1 MRMDILAFALYFVA
15 MLAIGFFFF
24 VKSKNVTEKD
34 YFLGGR
40 KMGPWVTAM
49 SAQASDMSA
58 WLLMGLPGSI
68 LAFGFGQAWIG
79 IGLAIGTA
87 ANWILVAKRL
97 RKFSKA
103 SGDAITLP
111 QYLSNRFLSK
121 SHTLSVICAVV
132 FLLCFTIYVASAFAA
147 GTKVFTSLIPELNPS
162 TALFIFAAIVVVY
175 TFLGGFNAVCWTDFF
190 QGLLMIGALLIVP
203 IVIGLTR
210 NLDTSALTTIY
221 PNPDPDGA
229 EFKFVADFF
238 SASWKDIISG
248 LGWGL
253 GYFGMPHIIVRFMS
267 IEKPSM
273 VKKSATVA
281 IIWVVLS
288 LAATIMIGYLGRMFV
303 YSNGVDLSADL
314 LKTGSQELI
323 FVKLAQD
330 VFPTFIAGLLLA
342 AIIAA
347 SMSTADSQ
355 LLVAASSFASDLYK
369 PIIRKDASNKEMLWV
384 SRIVVLVIAIVA
396 YFVASSS
403 LRDKEGAAQVIMNLV
418 ENAWGI
424 FGAAFGP
431 AVLLSLF
438 WKRFTY
444 KGAVAGIVVGALVD
458 MMWLWMPING
468 STLKVSTGIYE
479 IIPGFIIGAIAA
491 IVVTLIDKKPSQEVE
506 AIFVKATDNSID
518 D

>member
-1 MRMDILAFALYFVA
+1 MDIFAFALYFVA
-15 MLAIGFFFF
+15 MIAVGIYFFF
-24 VKSKNVTEKD
+24 KSKEVSEKD

-40 KMGPWVTAM
+40 AMGPWVTAM

-58 WLLMGLPGSI
+58 WLLMGLPGSV

-97 RKFSKA
+97 RKFSRA
-103 SGDAITLP
+103 AGDSITLP
-111 QYLSNRFLSK
+111 QYLSNRFASK
-121 SHTLSVICAVV
+121 SHLLSVICAVV
-132 FLLCFTIYVASAFAA
+132 FLVCFTIYVASAFVA
-147 GTKVFTSLIPELNPS
+147 GSDVFTTLVPELPRS
-162 TALFIFAAIVVVY
+162 TAMIIFAAIVVVY

-190 QGLLMIGALLIVP
+190 QGLLMIAALLIVP
-203 IVIGLTR
+203 IVVGFTR
-210 NLDTSALTTIY
+210 ELEPAALTTIY
-221 PNPDPDGA
+221 TGPNGE
-229 EFKFVADFF
+229 EFEFVANFF
-238 SASWKDIISG
+238 NASWKDIISG

-253 GYFGMPHIIVRFMS
+253 GYFGMPHIIVRFMA

-288 LAATIMIGYLGRMFV
+288 LAATIMIAYLGRMFV
-303 YSNGVDLSADL
+303 YSNGTDLSEVL
-314 LKTGSQELI
+314 LAQGKQSLI
-323 FVKLAQD
+323 FVELARD
-330 VFPTFIAGLLLA
+330 VFPAFIAGILLA

-369 PIIRKDASNKEMLWV
+369 PMIRKNASNKEMLWV
-384 SRIVVLVIAIVA
+384 SRIIVMVIAVVA
-396 YFVASSS
+396 FFIASS
-403 LRDKEGAAQVIMNLV
+403 KGKAAQAIMDLV
-418 ENAWGI
+418 SNAWGI

-444 KGAVAGIVVGALVD
+444 KGAVAGIIAGALID
-458 MMWLWMPING
+458 MLWLWLP
-468 STLKVSTGIYE
+468 VSDGAALTAVTGIYE
-479 IIPGFIIGAIAA
+479 IIPGFILGGIVA
-491 IVVTLIDKKPSQEVE
+491 IVVTLIDKAPSKEVE
-506 AIFVKATDNSID
+506 EIYTRAIDNSID

>member
-1 MRMDILAFALYFVA
+1 MKMDIVAFVLYFLI
-15 MLAIGFFFF
+15 MICIGIYFFL
-24 VKSKNVTEKD
+24 KSKNTTEKD

-40 KMGPWVTAM
+40 AMGPWVTAM

-111 QYLSNRFLSK
+111 QYLSNRFASK
-121 SHTLSVICAVV
+121 SHTVSIICAVV
-132 FLLCFTIYVASAFAA
+132 FLVCFTIYVASAFVA
-147 GTKVFTSLIPELNPS
+147 GADVFTTLVPELS
-162 TALFIFAAIVVVY
+162 RTTAMLIFAAIVLLY
-175 TFLGGFNAVCWTDFF
+175 TFLGGFSAVCWTDFF

-203 IVIGLTR
+203 IVIGFTR
-210 NLDTSALTTIY
+210 DLDTAALATTYIG
-221 PNPDPDGA
+221 PNG
-229 EFKFVADFF
+229 EQFKFVSNFF
-238 SASWKDIISG
+238 NASWKDIISG

-253 GYFGMPHIIVRFMS
+253 GYFGMPHIIVRFMA
-267 IEKPSM
+267 IKKPSM

-281 IIWVVLS
+281 IIWVILS
-288 LAATIMIGYLGRMFV
+288 LGAAIVIAYLGRMFV
-303 YSNGVDLSADL
+303 YSNGVDLSAKL
-314 LKTGSQELI
+314 LSEGKQSLI
-323 FVKLAQD
+323 FVELARD
-330 VFPTFIAGLLLA
+330 VFPAFIAGLLLA

-355 LLVAASSFASDLYK
+355 LLVAASSFSSDLYK
-369 PIIRKDASNKEMLWV
+369 PIIRKKASDKEMLWV
-384 SRIVVLVIAIVA
+384 SRLVVLVIAVVA
-396 YFVASSS
+396 YFIASS
-403 LRDKEGAAQVIMNLV
+403 KGKAAQAIMDLV
-418 ENAWGI
+418 SNAWGI

-431 AVLLSLF
+431 VILFSLF

-444 KGAVAGIVVGALVD
+444 KGAVAGIISGAVID
-458 MMWLWMPING
+458 MLWLWLPVSNG
-468 STLKVSTGIYE
+468 ATLTALTGIYE
-479 IIPGFIIGAIAA
+479 IIPGFIIGGLISV
-491 IVVTLIDKKPSQEVE
+491 IVTLIDKKPTAEVE
-506 AIFVKATDNSID
+506 AIFAKATDNSID

>member
-1 MRMDILAFALYFVA
+1 MDILAFVLYFVA
-15 MLAIGFFFF
+15 MIAIGVYFFF
-24 VKSKNVTEKD
+24 KSKSATEKD

-40 KMGPWVTAM
+40 AMGPWVTAM

-111 QYLSNRFLSK
+111 QYLSNRFASK
-121 SHTLSVICAVV
+121 SHAVSIICAVV
-132 FLLCFTIYVASAFAA
+132 FLVCFTIYVASAFVA
-147 GTKVFTSLIPELNPS
+147 GADVFTTLVPSLDPMVAML
-162 TALFIFAAIVVVY
+162 IFAAIVIIY

-190 QGLLMIGALLIVP
+190 QGLLMIAALLIVP
-203 IVIGLTR
+203 IVVGFTR
-210 NLDTSALTTIY
+210 ELEPAALTTTYIG
-221 PNPDPDGA
+221 PKGE
-229 EFKFVADFF
+229 EFKFVASFLN
-238 SASWKDIISG
+238 ASWQDILSG

-253 GYFGMPHIIVRFMS
+253 GYFGMPHIIVRFMA

-288 LAATIMIGYLGRMFV
+288 LGAAIMIAYLGRMFV
-303 YSNGVDLSADL
+303 YSNGVDLSEVL
-314 LKTGSQELI
+314 LREGKQSLI
-323 FVKLAQD
+323 FVELAKD
-330 VFPTFIAGLLLA
+330 VFPAFIAGLLLA

-369 PIIRKDASNKEMLWV
+369 PIIRKNASNKEMMWV
-384 SRIVVLVIAIVA
+384 SRLIVILIAVIAFFI
-396 YFVASSS
+396 ASS
-403 LRDKEGAAQVIMNLV
+403 KGEAAQAIMDLV
-418 ENAWGI
+418 SNAWGI

-431 AVLLSLF
+431 VVLLSLF

-444 KGAVAGIVVGALVD
+444 KGAVAGIVVGALCD
-458 MMWLWMPING
+458 MLWLWLPVMG
-468 STLKVSTGIYE
+468 STLTAITGVYE
-479 IIPGFIIGAIAA
+479 IIPGFILGGVAA
-491 IVVTLIDKKPSQEVE
+491 IVVTLLDKAPSEEVL
-506 AIFVKATDNSID
+506 AIFEKATDNSID

>member
-1 MRMDILAFALYFVA
+1 MDIFAFVLYFIA
-15 MLAIGFFFF
+15 MLAIGVFFFF
-24 VKSKNVTEKD
+24 KSKSNTEKD

-40 KMGPWVTAM
+40 AMGPWVTAM

-97 RKFSKA
+97 RKFSRA
-103 SGDAITLP
+103 SGDSITLP
-111 QYLSNRFLSK
+111 QYLSNRFASK

-132 FLLCFTIYVASAFAA
+132 FLVCFTIYVASAFVA
-147 GTKVFTSLIPELNPS
+147 GRDVFTTLIPDLKPMH
-162 TALFIFAAIVVVY
+162 AMLIFAAIVITY
-175 TFLGGFNAVCWTDFF
+175 TFLGGFKAVCWTDFF
-190 QGLLMIGALLIVP
+190 QGLLMLAALLIVP
-203 IVIGLTR
+203 IVVGITG
-210 NLDTSALTTIY
+210 NLDTSALTTVY
-221 PNPDPDGA
+221 PNPDPTGA
-229 EFKFVADFF
+229 PFAFVADFF
-238 SASWKDIISG
+238 SADWKDILSG

-253 GYFGMPHIIVRFMS
+253 GYFGMPHIIVRFMA
-267 IEKPSM
+267 IKRPSM

-288 LAATIMIGYLGRMFV
+288 LAATIVIAYLGRMFI
-303 YSNGVDLSADL
+303 YSNGTDLSADL
-314 LKTGSQELI
+314 LAKGNQSLV

-330 VFPTFIAGLLLA
+330 VFPSFIAGLLLA

-355 LLVAASSFASDLYK
+355 LLVAASAFSTDLYK
-369 PIIRKDASNKEMLWV
+369 PMVRKNASDKEMLWV
-384 SRIVVLVIAIVA
+384 SRIIVLVIAVVA
-396 YFVASSS
+396 FFIASS
-403 LRDKEGAAQVIMNLV
+403 EGEAAQAIMNLV
-418 ENAWGI
+418 SNAWGI

-444 KGAVAGIVVGALVD
+444 KGAVAGIVVGAAVD
-458 MMWLWMPING
+458 MLWLWLPVCG
-468 STLKVSTGIYE
+468 GEALTAVTGIYE
-479 IIPGFIIGAIAA
+479 IIPGFILGAIAA
-491 IVVTLIDKKPSQEVE
+491 VVVTLIDKKPSQEVL
-506 AIFVKATDNSID
+506 AIYARATDNSID

>member
-1 MRMDILAFALYFVA
+1 MDIFAFVLYFVA
-15 MLAIGFFFF
+15 MIAIGIFFF
-24 VKSKNVTEKD
+24 VKQKSTSEKD

-40 KMGPWVTAM
+40 SMGPWVTAM

-103 SGDAITLP
+103 SGDSITLP

-121 SHTLSVICAVV
+121 SHSLSVICAGV
-132 FLLCFTIYVASAFAA
+132 FLVCFTIYVASAFVA
-147 GTKVFTSLIPELNPS
+147 GADVFTTLVPSLQRE
-162 TALFIFAAIVVVY
+162 TAMLIFALIVLIY
-175 TFLGGFNAVCWTDFF
+175 TFLGGFKAVCWTDFF
-190 QGLLMIGALLIVP
+190 QGLLMIAALLIVP
-203 IVIGLTR
+203 LVIAFTK
-210 NLDTSALTTIY
+210 NLDPAALQTVYTG
-221 PNPDPDGA
+221 PEGE
-229 EFKFVADFF
+229 EFKFVANFF
-238 SASWKDIISG
+238 DASWKDIISG

-253 GYFGMPHIIVRFMS
+253 GYFGMPHIIVRFMA

-281 IIWVVLS
+281 IVWVVLS
-288 LAATIMIGYLGRMFV
+288 LAATIIIAYLGRMFV
-303 YSNGVDLSADL
+303 YADGRDLSATL
-314 LKTGSQELI
+314 LADGKQSLI
-323 FVKLAQD
+323 FVELARD
-330 VFPTFIAGLLLA
+330 VFPEFIAGLLMS

-355 LLVAASSFASDLYK
+355 LLVAASSFSTDLYK
-369 PIIRKDASNKEMLWV
+369 PLIRKEASNKEMLWV
-384 SRIVVLVIAIVA
+384 SRIIVLVIAVVA
-396 YFVASSS
+396 YFIASSQG
-403 LRDKEGAAQVIMNLV
+403 KAAQAIMDLV
-418 ENAWGI
+418 SNAWGI

-431 AVLLSLF
+431 AVILSLF

-444 KGAVAGIVVGALVD
+444 KGAVAGIVVGAVVD
-458 MMWLWMPING
+458 MLWLWLPISNG
-468 STLKVSTGIYE
+468 EALTAITGIYE

-491 IVVTLIDKKPSQEVE
+491 IAVSLIDKAPSKEVV
-506 AIFVKATDNSID
+506 AIFEKATDNSID

>member
-1 MRMDILAFALYFVA
+1 MDILAFSLYFVA
-15 MLAIGFFFF
+15 MIAIGIYFFF
-24 VKSKNVTEKD
+24 KLNGTTEKD

-40 KMGPWVTAM
+40 SMGPWVTAM

-87 ANWILVAKRL
+87 ANWIIVAKRL

-111 QYLSNRFLSK
+111 QYLSNRFASK
-121 SHTLSVICAVV
+121 SHAVSIICAVV
-132 FLLCFTIYVASAFAA
+132 FLVCFTIYVASAFVA
-147 GTKVFTSLIPELNPS
+147 GADVFTTLVPSLS
-162 TALFIFAAIVVVY
+162 RATAMFIFAAIVVVY

-190 QGLLMIGALLIVP
+190 QGLLMIAALMIVP
-203 IVIGLTR
+203 IVVVFVKD
-210 NLDTSALTTIY
+210 LDVSALSTIY
-221 PNPDPDGA
+221 TGPNG
-229 EFKFVADFF
+229 EQFEFVANFF

-253 GYFGMPHIIVRFMS
+253 GYFGMPHIIVRFMA

-273 VKKSATVA
+273 IKKSATVA
-281 IIWVVLS
+281 IIWVVIS
-288 LAATIMIGYLGRMFV
+288 LAATIVIAYLGRMFV
-303 YSNGVDLSADL
+303 YADGTDLSAKL
-314 LKTGSQELI
+314 LSEGKQSLI
-323 FVKLAQD
+323 FVELARD
-330 VFPTFIAGLLLA
+330 VFPSFIAGLLLA

-369 PIIRKDASNKEMLWV
+369 PIVRKNASNKEMMWV
-384 SRIVVLVIAIVA
+384 SRIIVVIISVVA
-396 YFVASSS
+396 YFIASS
-403 LRDKEGAAQVIMNLV
+403 KGKAAQAIMDLV
-418 ENAWGI
+418 SNAWGI

-431 AVLLSLF
+431 AVILSLF

-444 KGAVAGIVVGALVD
+444 KGAVAGILIGAIVD
-458 MMWLWMPING
+458 IAWLWLPVSNG
-468 STLKVSTGIYE
+468 LALTAITGVYE
-479 IIPGFIIGAIAA
+479 IIPGFILGAIAA
-491 IVVTLIDKKPSQEVE
+491 IVATLIDKAPSDEVK
-506 AIFVKATDNSID
+506 AIFARATDNSID

>member
-1 MRMDILAFALYFVA
+1 MDIFAFVLYFVA
-15 MLAIGFFFF
+15 MIAIGVFFF
-24 VKSKNVTEKD
+24 VKSKEVSEKD

-40 KMGPWVTAM
+40 AMGPWVTAM

-111 QYLSNRFLSK
+111 QYLSNRFASK
-121 SHTLSVICAVV
+121 SHLVSIICAVV
-132 FLLCFTIYVASAFAA
+132 FLVCFTIYVASAFVA
-147 GTKVFTSLIPELNPS
+147 GSDVFTTLVPSLDPS
-162 TALFIFAAIVVVY
+162 VAMIIFAAIVVVY

-190 QGLLMIGALLIVP
+190 QGLLMLAALLIVP
-203 IVIGLTR
+203 ITVGFTK
-210 NLDTSALTTIY
+210 NLDTAALSTVYTG
-221 PNPDPDGA
+221 PNGE
-229 EFKFVADFF
+229 EFEFVANFM

-253 GYFGMPHIIVRFMS
+253 GYFGMPHIIVRFMA

-288 LAATIMIGYLGRMFV
+288 LAATIVIAYFGRMFV
-303 YSNGVDLSADL
+303 YSNGVDLSAKL
-314 LKTGSQELI
+314 LAEGKQSLI
-323 FVKLAQD
+323 FVELARD
-330 VFPTFIAGLLLA
+330 VFPAFIAGLLLA

-355 LLVAASSFASDLYK
+355 LLVAASSFSSDLYK
-369 PIIRKDASNKEMLWV
+369 PLIRKNASNKEMLWV
-384 SRIVVLVIAIVA
+384 SRIIVLVIAVVA
-396 YFVASSS
+396 YFIASS
-403 LRDKEGAAQVIMNLV
+403 KGKAAQAIMDLV
-418 ENAWGI
+418 SNAWGI

-431 AVLLSLF
+431 AVLFSLF

-444 KGAVAGIVVGALVD
+444 KGAVAGIIVGSVVD
-458 MMWLWMPING
+458 MLWLWLPVADGASLTAI
-468 STLKVSTGIYE
+468 TGIYE
-479 IIPGFIIGAIAA
+479 IIPGFVLGAVAA
-491 IVVTLIDKKPSQEVE
+491 VVVTLIDKAPSAEVM
-506 AIFVKATDNSID
+506 AIFERATDNSID

>member
-1 MRMDILAFALYFVA
+1 MDILAFVLYFIA
-15 MLAIGFFFF
+15 MIAIGLFFF
-24 VKSKNVTEKD
+24 VKSKAVTEKD

-40 KMGPWVTAM
+40 SMGPWVTAM

-111 QYLSNRFLSK
+111 QYLSNRFASK
-121 SHTLSVICAVV
+121 SYTVSIICAVV
-132 FLLCFTIYVASAFAA
+132 FLVCFTIYVASAFVA
-147 GTKVFTSLIPELNPS
+147 GADVFTTLVP
-162 TALFIFAAIVVVY
+162 ALSRTNAMLIFAAIVVIY
-175 TFLGGFNAVCWTDFF
+175 TFLGGFSAVCWTDFF
-190 QGLLMIGALLIVP
+190 QGLLMLGALLIVP
-203 IVIGLTR
+203 IVVGFTR
-210 NLDTSALTTIY
+210 DLEPAALTTIY
-221 PNPDPDGA
+221 AGPNG
-229 EFKFVADFF
+229 EQFQFVANFF
-238 SASWKDIISG
+238 NASWKDILSG

-253 GYFGMPHIIVRFMS
+253 GYFGMPHIIVRFMA

-288 LAATIMIGYLGRMFV
+288 LAATIVIAYLGRMFV
-303 YSNGVDLSADL
+303 YSNGTDLSAVL
-314 LKTGSQELI
+314 LAEGKQSLI
-323 FVKLAQD
+323 FVELARD
-330 VFPTFIAGLLLA
+330 VFPAFIAGLLLA

-369 PIIRKDASNKEMLWV
+369 PIIRKNACNKEMLWV
-384 SRIVVLVIAIVA
+384 SRIVVLVIAVIA
-396 YFVASSS
+396 FFIASS
-403 LRDKEGAAQVIMNLV
+403 KGKAAQAIMDLV
-418 ENAWGI
+418 SNAWGI

-444 KGAVAGIVVGALVD
+444 KGAVAGILVGAVVD
-458 MMWLWMPING
+458 MLWLWLP
-468 STLKVSTGIYE
+468 VSGGLALTAITGIYE
-479 IIPGFIIGAIAA
+479 IIPGFIIGGAAA
-491 IVVTLIDKKPSQEVE
+491 ILVTLLDKAPSREVE
-506 AIFVKATDNSID
+506 AIFEKATDNTID

>member
-1 MRMDILAFALYFVA
+1 MDILAFVLYFVA
-15 MLAIGFFFF
+15 MIAIGVVFFL
-24 VKSKNVTEKD
+24 KSKVVSEKD

-40 KMGPWVTAM
+40 AMGPWVTAM

-111 QYLSNRFLSK
+111 QYLSNRFLSD
-121 SHTLSVICAVV
+121 SPVVSIICAIV
-132 FLLCFTIYVASAFAA
+132 FLVCFTIYVASAFVA
-147 GTKVFTSLIPELNPS
+147 GADVFTTLVPELS
-162 TALFIFAAIVVVY
+162 RTAAMLIFAAIVVVY

-190 QGLLMIGALLIVP
+190 QGLLMIAALLVVP
-203 IVIGLTR
+203 IVIGFVKD
-210 NLDTSALTTIY
+210 LDPAALTTVY
-221 PNPDPDGA
+221 TGPNG
-229 EFKFVADFF
+229 EGFKFVTTFF
-238 SASWKDIISG
+238 NASWKEVLSG

-253 GYFGMPHIIVRFMS
+253 GYFGMPHIIVRFMA

-288 LAATIMIGYLGRMFV
+288 LAATVVIAYFGRMFV
-303 YSNGVDLSADL
+303 YADGTDLSKVL
-314 LKTGSQELI
+314 LSEGKQSLI
-323 FVKLAQD
+323 FVELARD
-330 VFPTFIAGLLLA
+330 VFPAFIAGLLLA

-355 LLVAASSFASDLYK
+355 LLVAASSFSSDLYK
-369 PIIRKDASNKEMLWV
+369 PLIRKNATNKEMILV
-384 SRIVVLVIAIVA
+384 SRIIVLVIAVIA
-396 YFVASSS
+396 YFIASS
-403 LRDKEGAAQVIMNLV
+403 KGKAAQAIMDLV
-418 ENAWGI
+418 SNAWGI

-444 KGAVAGIVVGALVD
+444 KGAVTGIIAGALID
-458 MMWLWMPING
+458 MIWLWMP
-468 STLKVSTGIYE
+468 VSGGAALTAVTGVYE
-479 IIPGFIIGAIAA
+479 IIPGFIIGGILAVI
-491 IVVTLIDKKPSQEVE
+491 VTLLDKAPSAEVE
-506 AIFVKATDNSID
+506 AIFEKATDNSID

>member
-1 MRMDILAFALYFVA
+1 MDILAFTLYFVA
-15 MLAIGFFFF
+15 MLTIGAWFFF
-24 VKSKNVTEKD
+24 KSKSVTEKD

-40 KMGPWVTAM
+40 SMGPWVTAM

-87 ANWILVAKRL
+87 ANWIIVAKRL

-111 QYLSNRFLSK
+111 QYLSNRFVSK
-121 SHTLSVICAVV
+121 SHVVSIICAIV
-132 FLLCFTIYVASAFAA
+132 FLVCFTIYVASAFVA
-147 GTKVFTSLIPELNPS
+147 GADVFTTLIPELS
-162 TALFIFAAIVVVY
+162 KSVAMIIFAIIVVAY
-175 TFLGGFNAVCWTDFF
+175 TFLGGFKAVCWTDFF
-190 QGLLMIGALLIVP
+190 QGLLMLGALLIVP
-203 IVIGLTR
+203 VVVGFTR
-210 NLDTSALTTIY
+210 ELDPAALTTVY
-221 PNPDPDGA
+221 HGPNGE
-229 EFKFVADFF
+229 EFKFIANFF
-238 SASWKDIISG
+238 NASWKDILSG

-253 GYFGMPHIIVRFMS
+253 GYFGMPHIIVRFMA

-288 LAATIMIGYLGRMFV
+288 LAATIVIAYLGRMFV
-303 YSNGVDLSADL
+303 YSNGTDLSAVL
-314 LKTGSQELI
+314 LANGQQSLI
-323 FVKLAQD
+323 FVELARD
-330 VFPTFIAGLLLA
+330 VFPAFIAGLLLA

-369 PIIRKDASNKEMLWV
+369 PIIRKQASNKEMLWV
-384 SRIVVLVIAIVA
+384 SRLVVLVIAVVA
-396 YFVASSS
+396 YFIASS
-403 LRDKEGAAQVIMNLV
+403 EGDAAQAIMNLV
-418 ENAWGI
+418 SNAWGI

-444 KGAVAGIVVGALVD
+444 KGAVAGIVIGALVD
-458 MMWLWMPING
+458 MVWLWLPVSG
-468 STLKVSTGIYE
+468 GATLTSITGIYE
-479 IIPGFIIGAIAA
+479 IIPGFILGMIAS
-491 IVVTLIDKKPSQEVE
+491 IVVTLLDEKPSAEVE
-506 AIFVKATDNSID
+506 AIFEQATNNSID

>member
-1 MRMDILAFALYFVA
+1 MDIFAFVLYFVT
-15 MLAIGFFFF
+15 MLGVGIFFFF
-24 VKSKNVTEKD
+24 RSKNVTEKD

-40 KMGPWVTAM
+40 AMGPWVTAM

-97 RKFSKA
+97 RKFSRA
-103 SGDAITLP
+103 AGDSITLP
-111 QYLSNRFLSK
+111 QYLSNRFASK
-121 SHTLSVICAVV
+121 SHTVSVICAVV
-132 FLLCFTIYVASAFAA
+132 FLICFTIYVASAFVA
-147 GTKVFTSLIPELNPS
+147 GADVFTTLVPKLAR
-162 TALFIFAAIVVVY
+162 TDAMLIFAAIVVIY

-190 QGLLMIGALLIVP
+190 QGLLMIAALLIVP
-203 IVIGLTR
+203 IVVGFTR
-210 NLDTSALTTIY
+210 DLDPAALTTVY
-221 PNPDPDGA
+221 TGPNGE
-229 EFKFVADFF
+229 EFKFVANFF
-238 SASWKDIISG
+238 NASWQEVLSG

-253 GYFGMPHIIVRFMS
+253 GYFGMPHIIVRFMA

-288 LAATIMIGYLGRMFV
+288 LAATIVIAYFGRMFV
-303 YSNGVDLSADL
+303 YSNGIDLSKVL
-314 LKTGSQELI
+314 LSEGKQSLI
-323 FVKLAQD
+323 FVELARD
-330 VFPTFIAGLLLA
+330 VFPAFVAGLLLA

-355 LLVAASSFASDLYK
+355 LLVAASSFSSDLYK
-369 PIIRKDASNKEMLWV
+369 PIIRKNASNKEMLWV
-384 SRIVVLVIAIVA
+384 SRIIVLVIAVVA
-396 YFVASSS
+396 FFIASS
-403 LRDKEGAAQVIMNLV
+403 KGKAAQAIMDLV
-418 ENAWGI
+418 SNAWGI

-431 AVLLSLF
+431 VVLLSLF

-444 KGAVAGIVVGALVD
+444 KGAVAGIIVGALVD
-458 MMWLWMPING
+458 MLWLWLPVLG
-468 STLKVSTGIYE
+468 GATLAGATGVYE
-479 IIPGFIIGAIAA
+479 IIPGFILGGIAA
-491 IVVTLIDKKPSQEVE
+491 VAVTLLDKKPSAEVE
-506 AIFVKATDNSID
+506 AIFERATDNSID

>member
-1 MRMDILAFALYFVA
+1 MDILAFTLYFVA
-15 MLAIGFFFF
+15 MLTIGVWFFF
-24 VKSKNVTEKD
+24 KSKSVTEKD

-40 KMGPWVTAM
+40 SMGPWVTAM

-87 ANWILVAKRL
+87 ANWIIVAKRL

-111 QYLSNRFLSK
+111 QYLSNRFVSK
-121 SHTLSVICAVV
+121 SHVVSIICAIV
-132 FLLCFTIYVASAFAA
+132 FLVCFTIYVASAFVA
-147 GTKVFTSLIPELNPS
+147 GADVFTTLIPQLS
-162 TALFIFAAIVVVY
+162 KSVAMIIFAIIVVAY
-175 TFLGGFNAVCWTDFF
+175 TFLGGFKAVCWTDFF
-190 QGLLMIGALLIVP
+190 QGLLMLGALLIVP
-203 IVIGLTR
+203 VVVGFTR
-210 NLDTSALTTIY
+210 ELDPAALATVY
-221 PNPDPDGA
+221 HGPNGE
-229 EFKFVADFF
+229 EFKFIANFF
-238 SASWKDIISG
+238 NASWKDILSG

-253 GYFGMPHIIVRFMS
+253 GYFGMPHIIVRFMA

-288 LAATIMIGYLGRMFV
+288 LAATIVIAYLGRMFV
-303 YSNGVDLSADL
+303 YSNGTDLSAVL
-314 LKTGSQELI
+314 LANGQQSLI
-323 FVKLAQD
+323 FVELARD
-330 VFPTFIAGLLLA
+330 VFPAFIAGLLLA

-369 PIIRKDASNKEMLWV
+369 PIIRKQASNKEMLWV
-384 SRIVVLVIAIVA
+384 SRLVVLVIAVVA
-396 YFVASSS
+396 YFIASS
-403 LRDKEGAAQVIMNLV
+403 EGDAAQAIMNLV
-418 ENAWGI
+418 SNAWGI

-444 KGAVAGIVVGALVD
+444 KGAVAGIVIGALVD
-458 MMWLWMPING
+458 MVWLWLPVSG
-468 STLKVSTGIYE
+468 GATLTSITGIYE
-479 IIPGFIIGAIAA
+479 IIPGFILGMIAS
-491 IVVTLIDKKPSQEVE
+491 IVVTLLDEKPSAEVE
-506 AIFVKATDNSID
+506 AIFEQATNNSID

>member
-1 MRMDILAFALYFVA
+1 MDIFAFVLYFVA
-15 MLAIGFFFF
+15 MLAIGIYFF
-24 VKSKNVTEKD
+24 VKSKVVSEKD

-40 KMGPWVTAM
+40 AMGPWVTAM

-103 SGDAITLP
+103 AGDSITLP
-111 QYLSNRFLSK
+111 QYLSNRFNSK
-121 SHTLSVICAVV
+121 SHVVSVICAVV
-132 FLLCFTIYVASAFAA
+132 FLVCFTIYVASAFVA
-147 GTKVFTSLIPELNPS
+147 GADVFTTLVPQLTRS
-162 TALFIFAAIVVVY
+162 TAMLIFAAIVVVY

-190 QGLLMIGALLIVP
+190 QGLLMIAALLIVP
-203 IVIGLTR
+203 IVVGFTR
-210 NLDTSALTTIY
+210 NLEPAALTTVY
-221 PNPDPDGA
+221 QGPNG
-229 EFKFVADFF
+229 EQFEFVANFF
-238 SASWKDIISG
+238 NASWKDIVSG

-253 GYFGMPHIIVRFMS
+253 GYFGMPHIIVRFMA

-288 LAATIMIGYLGRMFV
+288 LAATIIIAYLGRMFV
-303 YSNGVDLSADL
+303 YSNGTDLSEVL
-314 LKTGSQELI
+314 LAEGKQSLI
-323 FVKLAQD
+323 FVELARD
-330 VFPTFIAGLLLA
+330 VFPSFIAGLLLA

-355 LLVAASSFASDLYK
+355 LLVAASSFSSDLYK
-369 PIIRKDASNKEMLWV
+369 PLVRKNASNKEMLWV
-384 SRIVVLVIAIVA
+384 SRIIVLVIAVVA
-396 YFVASSS
+396 YFIASS
-403 LRDKEGAAQVIMNLV
+403 KGKAAQAIMDLV
-418 ENAWGI
+418 SNAWGI

-431 AVLLSLF
+431 VVLFSLF

-444 KGAVAGIVVGALVD
+444 KGAVAGIIVGALVD
-458 MMWLWMPING
+458 MIWLWLPVCG
-468 STLKVSTGIYE
+468 DATLTAVTGIYE
-479 IIPGFIIGAIAA
+479 IIPGFIIGGIAA
-491 IVVTLIDKKPSQEVE
+491 AVTTLIDKAPSQDVK
-506 AIFVKATDNSID
+506 AIFERATNNSID

>member
-1 MRMDILAFALYFVA
+1 MDIFAFILYFVA
-15 MLAIGFFFF
+15 MVAIGAFFFF
-24 VKSKNVTEKD
+24 KSKNTTEKD

-40 KMGPWVTAM
+40 AMGPWVTAM

-103 SGDAITLP
+103 SGDSITLP
-111 QYLSNRFLSK
+111 QYLSNRFATK
-121 SHTLSVICAVV
+121 DHTLSIICAVV
-132 FLLCFTIYVASAFAA
+132 FLVCFTIYVASAFVA
-147 GTKVFTSLIPELNPS
+147 GTDVFTTLVPSLKPEH
-162 TALFIFAAIVVVY
+162 AMFIFAAIVIVY

-190 QGLLMIGALLIVP
+190 QGLLMLAALLIVP
-203 IVIGLTR
+203 IVVGLVKD
-210 NLDTSALTTIY
+210 LDTAALATVYTG
-221 PNPDPDGA
+221 PDGE
-229 EFKFVADFF
+229 EFKFVANFF
-238 SASWKDIISG
+238 NASWQDILSG

-253 GYFGMPHIIVRFMS
+253 GYFGMPHIIVRFMA

-288 LAATIMIGYLGRMFV
+288 LAATIVIAYFGRMFV
-303 YSNGVDLSADL
+303 YSNGTDLSKEL
-314 LKTGSQELI
+314 LASGNQSLVFVEL
-323 FVKLAQD
+323 ARD
-330 VFPTFIAGLLLA
+330 VFPAFIAGLLLA

-355 LLVAASSFASDLYK
+355 LLVAASSFTSDIYK
-369 PIIRKDASNKEMLWV
+369 PLLRKKASNKEVVWV
-384 SRIVVLVIAIVA
+384 SRLVVVAISVVA
-396 YFVASSS
+396 YFIASS
-403 LRDKEGAAQVIMNLV
+403 EGEAAQAIMDLV
-418 ENAWGI
+418 SNAWGI

-431 AVLLSLF
+431 AVLFSLF

-458 MMWLWMPING
+458 MLWLWCPVKEG
-468 STLKVSTGIYE
+468 LALTALTGVYE
-479 IIPGFIIGAIAA
+479 IIPGFIIGALACV
-491 IVVTLIDKKPSQEVE
+491 VVTLIDKKPSQEVL
-506 AIFVKATDNSID
+506 AIYERATDNSID

>member
-1 MRMDILAFALYFVA
+1 MDILAFVLYFA
-15 MLAIGFFFF
+15 TMLSIGIFFFF
-24 VKSKNVTEKD
+24 RTRSANEKD

-40 KMGPWVTAM
+40 AMGPWVTAM

-97 RKFSKA
+97 RKFSRA
-103 SGDAITLP
+103 AGDSITLP
-111 QYLSNRFLSK
+111 QYLSNRFVSK
-121 SHTLSVICAVV
+121 SHTVSIICAVV
-132 FLLCFTIYVASAFAA
+132 FLVCFTIYVASAFVA
-147 GTKVFTSLIPELNPS
+147 GADVFTTLVPELSRAN
-162 TALFIFAAIVVVY
+162 AMLIFATIVVIY

-190 QGLLMIGALLIVP
+190 QGLLMIAALLIVP
-203 IVIGLTR
+203 IVVGFTR
-210 NLDTSALTTIY
+210 KLDPAALSTVYTG
-221 PNPDPDGA
+221 PNGEQFA
-229 EFKFVADFF
+229 FVANFF
-238 SASWKDIISG
+238 NASWQEVLSG

-253 GYFGMPHIIVRFMS
+253 GYFGMPHIIVRFMA

-288 LAATIMIGYLGRMFV
+288 LAATIVIAYLGRMFV
-303 YSNGVDLSADL
+303 YSNGTDLSAVL
-314 LKTGSQELI
+314 LAEGKQSLI
-323 FVKLAQD
+323 FVELARD
-330 VFPTFIAGLLLA
+330 VFPSFIAGLLLA

-355 LLVAASSFASDLYK
+355 LLVAASSFSSDLYK
-369 PIIRKDASNKEMLWV
+369 PIVRKNASNKEMLWV
-384 SRIVVLVIAIVA
+384 SRIVVLVIAVVA
-396 YFVASSS
+396 YFIASS
-403 LRDKEGAAQVIMNLV
+403 KGKAAQAIMDLV
-418 ENAWGI
+418 SNAWGI

-444 KGAVAGIVVGALVD
+444 KGAVAGIIVGALVD
-458 MMWLWMPING
+458 MLWLWLPVSAG
-468 STLKVSTGIYE
+468 ATLSGVTGVYE
-479 IIPGFIIGAIAA
+479 IIPGFIIGGIAA
-491 IVVTLIDKKPSQEVE
+491 IAVTLMDKAPSAEVVE
-506 AIFVKATDNSID
+506 IFERATDNSID

>member
-1 MRMDILAFALYFVA
+1 MDILAFILYFCI
-15 MLAIGFFFF
+15 MLGIGIFFFF
-24 VKSKNVTEKD
+24 KSKSVTEKD

-40 KMGPWVTAM
+40 QMGPWVTAM

-111 QYLSNRFLSK
+111 QYLSNRFASK
-121 SHTLSVICAVV
+121 GHAVSIICAIV
-132 FLLCFTIYVASAFAA
+132 FLVCFTIYVASAFVA
-147 GTKVFTSLIPELNPS
+147 GADVFTTLIPTLNPE
-162 TALFIFAAIVVVY
+162 TAMIIFALIVVTY

-190 QGLLMIGALLIVP
+190 QGLLMLAALLIVP
-203 IVIGLTR
+203 IVIGFTR
-210 NLDTSALTTIY
+210 NLDPAALTTIY
-221 PNPDPDGA
+221 QGPNGE
-229 EFKFVADFF
+229 EFKFVSDFF
-238 SASWKDIISG
+238 NASWQDILSG

-253 GYFGMPHIIVRFMS
+253 GYFGMPHIIVRFMA

-281 IIWVVLS
+281 IIWVILS
-288 LAATIMIGYLGRMFV
+288 LGAAIVIAYLGRMFV
-303 YSNGVDLSADL
+303 YSNGTDLSEVL
-314 LKTGSQELI
+314 LGSGKQSLI
-323 FVKLAQD
+323 FVELARE
-330 VFPTFIAGLLLA
+330 VFPAFIAGLLLA

-355 LLVAASSFASDLYK
+355 LLVAASSFSSDLYK
-369 PIIRKDASNKEMLWV
+369 PMIRPNANNKEMLWV
-384 SRIVVLVIAIVA
+384 SRIVVLIIAVVA
-396 YFVASSS
+396 YFIASS
-403 LRDKEGAAQVIMNLV
+403 EGEAAQAIMNLV
-418 ENAWGI
+418 SNAWGI

-431 AVLLSLF
+431 VVLLSLF

-444 KGAVAGIVVGALVD
+444 KGAVSGIITGAAVD
-458 MMWLWMPING
+458 MLWLWLPVVAG
-468 STLKVSTGIYE
+468 KTLTALTGVYE
-479 IIPGFIIGAIAA
+479 IIPGFILGGIVAI
-491 IVVTLIDKKPSQEVE
+491 IVTLIDKTPSDEAL
-506 AIFVKATDNSID
+506 AIFKKATDNSID

>member
-1 MRMDILAFALYFVA
+1 MDIFAFVLYFIA
-15 MLAIGFFFF
+15 MIAIGVFFFL
-24 VKSKNVTEKD
+24 KSKNTTEKD

-40 KMGPWVTAM
+40 AMGPWVTAM

-103 SGDAITLP
+103 ANDSITLP
-111 QYLSNRFLSK
+111 QYLSNRFASK
-121 SHTLSVICAVV
+121 SHTVSIICAVV
-132 FLLCFTIYVASAFAA
+132 FLVCFTIYVASAFVA
-147 GTKVFTSLIPELNPS
+147 GADVFTTLVPSLTRT
-162 TALFIFAAIVVVY
+162 TAMLIFAAIVVLY
-175 TFLGGFNAVCWTDFF
+175 TFLGGFSAVCWTDFF
-190 QGLLMIGALLIVP
+190 QGLLMLAALLIVP
-203 IVIGLTR
+203 IVVGFTR
-210 NLDTSALTTIY
+210 TLEPAALTTIY
-221 PNPDPDGA
+221 TGPAG
-229 EFKFVADFF
+229 EQFEFVANFF
-238 SASWKDIISG
+238 NASWKDILSG

-253 GYFGMPHIIVRFMS
+253 GYFGMPHIIVRFMA

-288 LAATIMIGYLGRMFV
+288 LAATIIIAYLGRMFV
-303 YSNGVDLSADL
+303 YSNGTDLSDVL
-314 LKTGSQELI
+314 LKEGKQSLI
-323 FVKLAQD
+323 FVELARD
-330 VFPTFIAGLLLA
+330 VFPAFIAGLLLA

-355 LLVAASSFASDLYK
+355 LLVAASSFSSDLYK
-369 PIIRKDASNKEMLWV
+369 PIIRKNASNKEMLWV
-384 SRIVVLVIAIVA
+384 SRAIVIVIAVVA
-396 YFVASSS
+396 FFIASS
-403 LRDKEGAAQVIMNLV
+403 KGKAAQAIMDLV
-418 ENAWGI
+418 SNAWGI

-431 AVLLSLF
+431 AVIFSLF

-444 KGAVAGIVVGALVD
+444 KGAVCGIIVGALVD
-458 MMWLWMPING
+458 MLWLWLP
-468 STLKVSTGIYE
+468 VSGGLALTAITGIYE
-479 IIPGFIIGAIAA
+479 IIPGFLIGALAA
-491 IVVTLIDKKPSQEVE
+491 VAATLLDKAPSEEVL
-506 AIFVKATDNSID
+506 AIYERATDSSID

>member
-1 MRMDILAFALYFVA
+1 MDILAFSLYFVA
-15 MLAIGFFFF
+15 MLGIGIYFYF
-24 VKSKNVTEKD
+24 KSKKKDVNEKD

-40 KMGPWVTAM
+40 EMGPWVTAM

-87 ANWILVAKRL
+87 LNWILVAKRL
-97 RKFSKA
+97 RKFSRA

-121 SHTLSVICAVV
+121 SHTVSIICAVV
-132 FLLCFTIYVASAFAA
+132 FLICFTIYVASAFVA
-147 GTKVFTSLIPELNPS
+147 GAGVFTTLVPQLDAS
-162 TALFIFAAIVVVY
+162 TAMIIFAAIVVIY

-190 QGLLMIGALLIVP
+190 QGLLMLAALLIVP
-203 IVIGLTR
+203 IVVGITR
-210 NLDTSALTTIY
+210 ELDPAGLTTIY
-221 PNPDPDGA
+221 KGPNG
-229 EFKFVADFF
+229 ENFEFVANFF
-238 SASWKDIISG
+238 SASWKDIVSG

-253 GYFGMPHIIVRFMS
+253 GYFGMPHIIVRFMA

-281 IIWVVLS
+281 IVWVVLS
-288 LAATIMIGYLGRMFV
+288 LAATIVIAYFGRMFV
-303 YSNGVDLSADL
+303 YSNGVNAGIDLSQKL
-314 LKTGSQELI
+314 LLEGNQKLI
-323 FVKLAQD
+323 FVELARD
-330 VFPTFIAGLLLA
+330 VFPAFIAGLLLA

-355 LLVAASSFASDLYK
+355 LLVAASSFTSDLYK
-369 PIIRKDASNKEMLWV
+369 PLIRKNASNKEILWV
-384 SRIVVLVIAIVA
+384 SRIVVLAISVVA
-396 YFVASSS
+396 YFIASSKGS
-403 LRDKEGAAQVIMNLV
+403 AAQAIMDLV

-431 AVLLSLF
+431 VVIFSLF

-444 KGAVAGIVVGALVD
+444 KGAVAGIISGALVD
-458 MMWLWMPING
+458 MLWLWLPVSNG
-468 STLKVSTGIYE
+468 ATLSKITGIYE
-479 IIPGFIIGAIAA
+479 IIPGFIIGAIFA
-491 IVVTLIDKKPSQEVE
+491 VVFTLIDKKPSREVE
-506 AIFVKATDNSID
+506 AIFERATDNSID

>member
-1 MRMDILAFALYFVA
+1 MDILAFALYFVA
-15 MLAIGFFFF
+15 MIAIGIVFFF
-24 VKSKNVTEKD
+24 KSKSATEKD

-40 KMGPWVTAM
+40 TMGPWVTAM

-111 QYLSNRFLSK
+111 QYLSNRFASK
-121 SHTLSVICAVV
+121 SHTLSLICAVV
-132 FLLCFTIYVASAFAA
+132 FLVCFTIYVASAFVA
-147 GTKVFTSLIPELNPS
+147 GSDVFTTLVPSLSKS
-162 TALFIFAAIVVVY
+162 TAMIIFAIIVVLY
-175 TFLGGFNAVCWTDFF
+175 TFLGGFKAVCWTDFF
-190 QGLLMIGALLIVP
+190 QGLLMLGALLIVP
-203 IVIGLTR
+203 VVVGFTR
-210 NLDTSALTTIY
+210 ELEPAALTTVY
-221 PNPDPDGA
+221 KGPEGE
-229 EFKFVADFF
+229 EFKFVANFF
-238 SASWKDIISG
+238 NASWKDILSG

-253 GYFGMPHIIVRFMS
+253 GYFGMPHIIVRFMA

-288 LAATIMIGYLGRMFV
+288 LAATVVIAYLGRMFV
-303 YSNGVDLSADL
+303 YSNGTDLSAQL
-314 LKTGSQELI
+314 LGNGQQSLI
-323 FVKLAQD
+323 FVELARD
-330 VFPTFIAGLLLA
+330 VFPKFIAGLLLA

-369 PIIRKDASNKEMLWV
+369 PMIRKQASNKEMLGV
-384 SRIVVLVIAIVA
+384 SRIIVLVIAVVA
-396 YFVASSS
+396 YFIASS
-403 LRDKEGAAQVIMNLV
+403 KGKAAQAIMDLV
-418 ENAWGI
+418 SNAWGI

-431 AVLLSLF
+431 AVLFSLF

-444 KGAVAGIVVGALVD
+444 KGAVAGIIVGAVVD
-458 MMWLWMPING
+458 MAWLWLPVAEGKALTAI
-468 STLKVSTGIYE
+468 TGIYE
-479 IIPGFIIGAIAA
+479 IIPGFVIGAIAA
-491 IVVTLIDKKPSQEVE
+491 IVVTLLDKKPSAEVL
-506 AIFVKATDNSID
+506 AIYERATDNSID

>member
-1 MRMDILAFALYFVA
+1 MDILAFALYFLA
-15 MLAIGFFFF
+15 MIAIGIYFF
-24 VKSKNVTEKD
+24 VKSKVATDKD

-40 KMGPWVTAM
+40 AMGPWVTAM

-97 RKFSKA
+97 RKFSRA

-111 QYLSNRFLSK
+111 QYLSNRFASK
-121 SHTLSVICAVV
+121 SPVLSIICAIV
-132 FLLCFTIYVASAFAA
+132 FLVCFTIYVASAFVA
-147 GTKVFTSLIPELNPS
+147 GSDVFTTLVPSLNPA
-162 TALFIFAAIVVVY
+162 TAMIIFAIIVVLY

-190 QGLLMIGALLIVP
+190 QGLLMLGALLIVP
-203 IVIGLTR
+203 IVIGFTR
-210 NLDTSALTTIY
+210 DLDPAALSTVYTG
-221 PNPDPDGA
+221 PNGE
-229 EFKFVADFF
+229 EFKFVASFLN
-238 SASWKDIISG
+238 ASWQDVLSG

-253 GYFGMPHIIVRFMS
+253 GYFGMPHIIVRFMA

-281 IIWVVLS
+281 IIWVILS
-288 LAATIMIGYLGRMFV
+288 LGAAVVIAYLGRMFV
-303 YSNGVDLSADL
+303 YSNGVDLSEKL
-314 LKTGSQELI
+314 LSSGTQSLI
-323 FVKLAQD
+323 FVELARD
-330 VFPTFIAGLLLA
+330 VFPKFIAGLLLA

-355 LLVAASSFASDLYK
+355 LLVAASSFTSDLYK
-369 PIIRKDASNKEMLWV
+369 PIIRKNASNKETLWV
-384 SRIVVLVIAIVA
+384 GRIIVLAIAVIA
-396 YFVASSS
+396 YFIASS
-403 LRDKEGAAQVIMNLV
+403 EGEAAQAIMNLV
-418 ENAWGI
+418 SNAWGI

-431 AVLLSLF
+431 VVLFSLF

-444 KGAVAGIVVGALVD
+444 KGAVAGIIVGAVVD
-458 MMWLWMPING
+458 MAWLWFPVSG
-468 STLKVSTGIYE
+468 STLTAITGVYE
-479 IIPGFIIGAIAA
+479 IIPGFILGGIAA
-491 IVVTLIDKKPSQEVE
+491 FIVALCDKAPSEEVI
-506 AIFVKATDNSID
+506 AIYEKATDNSID